1 MESIQDL
8 LEPESKD
15 IKIREDPEKGVCL
28 EGIQWFK
35 CNSPEECEQI
45 FHKGELN
52 RNTECTKM
60 NAHSSRSHA
69 ILIMKIEKSI
79 KITDPKYIKDI
90 KNNDNLLTYSY
101 LHLVDLAGSER
112 VRKTGATDIRL
123 EEAKKINLSLLC
135 LGNVISSLSNP
146 NASYISYR
154 DSKLTRILKESLGG
168 NAKTSLIVT
177 VSPSTYN
184 TEETMS
190 SLYFALKAM
199 KIQNKPIINKT
210 IDYQVLCIKLQ
221 DDLDKL
227 NDDYAKL
234 KIEYDKVNEELEK
247 YKKNEQY
254 FDFQKKFGM
263 SCDLSLQLNS
273 IDNTTNTTGD
283 FNLNNTNFN
292 TNSTGSNN
300 ISIENSKKKNEENN
314 INDAEQNM
322 EINNNNFNSKVQIQ
336 KLKEFYEKLMKNKTE
351 EYENIIKKVDDMVY
365 KKESEIEKLNSQIN
379 DLNIKIKKQKEELDD
394 MSKEKEDLQNSVST
408 LSIQVEEQKNLLK
421 NDKTEK
427 EYKALIEILNDN
439 ISALEKKIIKL
450 EDTSIFSETSKE
462 KIINSLD
469 SKINEF
475 QSEINNLTQ
484 KKNNSMIKK
493 SQNEIKINL
502 MSNEKN
508 LDYKKNEKINQE
520 ITQIQKEN
528 LQLLIELEST
538 TKKIEVFESQIKST
552 KEINKSI
559 QEMLDKYNKIDKA
572 DLIMSLAKKEID
584 NMILNDSV
592 KAYDYIL
599 MNVIESQHEDKFKL
613 YKVENDMNNL
623 INKSSLL
630 LNNYLNY
637 INKLDDINKELD
649 IVINEPDNFNKLN
662 KMRQNIESLIDESE
676 EINNITKSY
685 NLYNN
690 RNLNNIPYDKCPTY
704 LENILSSISENFL
717 ILIETYNFTNS
728 NICQLISLME
738 ESYCYKK
745 KFVSNL
751 SSFVQENVKDIFTK
765 QNITY
770 KLTELLKKKVDE
782 KEYNNKMEEII
793 RELFEKITIS
803 LSEKDKE
810 NKLLSLRVNLYMKQ
824 IDENV
829 KQMTINNKNRCITN
843 RENMTIEV
851 TDNEI
856 NKLKLKI
863 NKQQKAISSAKIN
876 IEKINTI
883 INKVINLIKN
893 INMNTFQTDINKIN
907 ETLNECKNISQ
918 NMSKGLNDNLSQK
931 PNLIMNLK
939 KNCKTNINEILR
951 QSIRDENMVNVRNIK
966 DKHLSQKLFKQY
978 FINLSKFSKT
988 ITDYALNDDEDNKN
1002 D

>member
-1 MESIQDL
+1 M
-8 LEPESKD
+8 
-15 IKIREDPEKGVCL
+15 

-177 VSPSTYN
+177 VSPSSYN
-184 TEETMS
+184 TEETLS

-210 IDYQVLCIKLQ
+210 IDYQVLYIKLQ

-234 KIEYDKVNEELEK
+234 KIEYDKVCEELEK
-247 YKKNEQY
+247 YKKSEQY
-254 FDFQKKFGM
+254 FDFQKKLGM
-263 SCDLSLQLNS
+263 NGDLSLQLNS
-273 IDNTTNTTGD
+273 IDNTTYTTGE
-283 FNLNNTNFN
+283 FNINNTNTN

-300 ISIENSKKKNEENN
+300 ISTENSKKKNEENN
-314 INDAEQNM
+314 IYDAEQN
-322 EINNNNFNSKVQIQ
+322 IDLNNNNYNSKFQIQ

-365 KKESEIEKLNSQIN
+365 KKESEIEKLNSQIS
-379 DLNIKIKKQKEELDD
+379 DLNYKMKKQKEELDD

-462 KIINSLD
+462 KIINLLD
-469 SKINEF
+469 GKINEF
-475 QSEINNLTQ
+475 QSEINSLNQ
-484 KKNNSMIKK
+484 KKNNSTIKK

-508 LDYKKNEKINQE
+508 LDYKKNEKINEE

-528 LQLLIELEST
+528 LKLLIELEST
-538 TKKIEVFESQIKST
+538 SKKIEIFESQIKST

-559 QEMLDKYNKIDKA
+559 QEMLDKYNKINKA
-572 DLIMSLAKKEID
+572 DLIMSLARKEID
-584 NMILNDSV
+584 NMILNDSI

-599 MNVIESQHEDKFKL
+599 MNVIESQNEDKFKL

-649 IVINEPDNFNKLN
+649 IIINQPDNYNKLN

-676 EINNITKSY
+676 EINDITKTY

-745 KFVSNL
+745 KFVTNL

-782 KEYNNKMEEII
+782 KEYNHKMEEII
-793 RELFEKITIS
+793 KELFEKITIS

-829 KQMTINNKNRCITN
+829 KQMNVSNKNRCSTN

-863 NKQQKAISSAKIN
+863 NKQHKTITNTKIN
-876 IEKINTI
+876 VEKINVI
-883 INKVINLIKN
+883 INKAIELIKN
-893 INMNTFQTDINKIN
+893 INMNTYQTDITKIS
-907 ETLNECKNISQ
+907 ETLNESKIIAQ
-918 NMSKGLNDNLSQK
+918 NMSKGLNDVSQK
-931 PNLIMNLK
+931 SNLIMNLK
-939 KNCKTNINEILR
+939 KNSKNNINEILK

-966 DKHLSQKLFKQY
+966 DKNLSQKLFKQY

-988 ITDYALNDDEDNKN
+988 ITDYTLNDDEDDNN
-1002 D
+1002 A

>member
-1 MESIQDL
+1 
-8 LEPESKD
+8 
-15 IKIREDPEKGVCL
+15 L

-177 VSPSTYN
+177 VSPSSYN
-184 TEETMS
+184 TEETLS

-210 IDYQVLCIKLQ
+210 IDYQVLYIKLQ

-234 KIEYDKVNEELEK
+234 KIEYDKVCEELEK
-247 YKKNEQY
+247 YKKSEQY
-254 FDFQKKFGM
+254 FDFQKKLGM
-263 SCDLSLQLNS
+263 NGDLSLQLNS
-273 IDNTTNTTGD
+273 IDNTTNTTGE
-283 FNLNNTNFN
+283 FNINNTNTN

-300 ISIENSKKKNEENN
+300 ISTENSKKKNEENN
-314 INDAEQNM
+314 IYDAEQN
-322 EINNNNFNSKVQIQ
+322 IDLNNNNYNSKFQIQ

-365 KKESEIEKLNSQIN
+365 KKESEIEKLNSQIS
-379 DLNIKIKKQKEELDD
+379 DLNYKMKKQKEELDD

-462 KIINSLD
+462 KIINLLD
-469 SKINEF
+469 GKINEF
-475 QSEINNLTQ
+475 QSEINSLNQ
-484 KKNNSMIKK
+484 KKNNSTIKK

-508 LDYKKNEKINQE
+508 LDYKKNEKINEE

-528 LQLLIELEST
+528 LKLLIELEST
-538 TKKIEVFESQIKST
+538 SKKIEIFESQIKST

-559 QEMLDKYNKIDKA
+559 QEMLDKYNKINKA
-572 DLIMSLAKKEID
+572 DLIMSLARKEID
-584 NMILNDSV
+584 NMILNDSI

-599 MNVIESQHEDKFKL
+599 MNVIESQNEDKFKL

-649 IVINEPDNFNKLN
+649 IIINQPDNYNKLN

-676 EINNITKSY
+676 EINDITKTY

-745 KFVSNL
+745 KFVTNL

-782 KEYNNKMEEII
+782 KEYNHKMEEII
-793 RELFEKITIS
+793 KELFEKITIS

-829 KQMTINNKNRCITN
+829 KQMNVSNKNRCSTN

-863 NKQQKAISSAKIN
+863 NKQHKTITNTKIN
-876 IEKINTI
+876 VEKINVI
-883 INKVINLIKN
+883 INKAIELIKN
-893 INMNTFQTDINKIN
+893 INMNTYQTDITKIS
-907 ETLNECKNISQ
+907 ETLNESKIIAQ
-918 NMSKGLNDNLSQK
+918 NMSKGLNDVSQK
-931 PNLIMNLK
+931 SNLIMNLK
-939 KNCKTNINEILR
+939 KNSKNNINEILK

-966 DKHLSQKLFKQY
+966 DKNLSQKLFKQY

-988 ITDYALNDDEDNKN
+988 ITDYTLNDDEDDNN
-1002 D
+1002 A

>member
-1 MESIQDL
+1 M
-8 LEPESKD
+8 
-15 IKIREDPEKGVCL
+15 

-35 CNSPEECEQI
+35 CNSPEECEKV
-45 FHKGELN
+45 FHQGELN

-69 ILIMKIEKSI
+69 ILIMKVEKSI
-79 KITDPKYIKDI
+79 KITDLKYIKDI
-90 KNNDNLLTYSY
+90 KNDDNLLTYSY

-146 NASYISYR
+146 NSSYISYR
-154 DSKLTRILKESLGG
+154 DSKLTRLLKESLGG

-221 DDLDKL
+221 EDLDKL

-234 KIEYDKVNEELEK
+234 KIEYDKVCEELEK
-247 YKKNEQY
+247 YKKGEQY
-254 FDFQKKFGM
+254 FDFQKKFGI
-263 SCDLSLQLNS
+263 SCDLSLQQNS
-273 IDNTTNTTGD
+273 LDNTDNTTNT
-283 FNLNNTNFN
+283 
-292 TNSTGSNN
+292 NSIGSNN
-300 ISIENSKKKNEENN
+300 ISENSKKKNEENN
-314 INDAEQNM
+314 INDAEQNI
-322 EINNNNFNSKVQIQ
+322 EANNNNYSNKIQIQ

-379 DLNIKIKKQKEELDD
+379 DLNYKIKKQKEDLDD

-450 EDTSIFSETSKE
+450 EDTSFFSETSKE

-469 SKINEF
+469 GKINEF

-493 SQNEIKINL
+493 SQNEIKINI

-508 LDYKKNEKINQE
+508 LDYKKNEKINEE
-520 ITQIQKEN
+520 IAQIQKEN
-528 LQLLIELEST
+528 LELLIELEST
-538 TKKIEVFESQIKST
+538 TKKIEIFESQIKSI
-552 KEINKSI
+552 KDINKSI
-559 QEMLDKYNKIDKA
+559 QEILDKYNKINKA
-572 DLIMSLAKKEID
+572 DLIMSLVKKDID

-649 IVINEPDNFNKLN
+649 IIINEPDNFNKLN

-676 EINNITKSY
+676 EINNIAKTY

-690 RNLNNIPYDKCPTY
+690 RNLNNISYDKCPTY

-765 QNITY
+765 QNIAY

-793 RELFEKITIS
+793 RELFQKITIS

-829 KQMTINNKNRCITN
+829 KQININNKNKSSTS

-863 NKQQKAISSAKIN
+863 NKQYKTISSSRIN
-876 IEKINTI
+876 AEKINTI
-883 INKVINLIKN
+883 INKVIDLIKN
-893 INMNTFQTDINKIN
+893 INKKSYQDDVNKIS
-907 ETLNECKNISQ
+907 EALIECKNFTQ
-918 NMSKGLNDNLSQK
+918 NMCKGLNDIPQK
-931 PNLIMNLK
+931 SNLIMNLK
-939 KNCKTNINEILR
+939 KNSKNNINEILR
-951 QSIRDENMVNVRNIK
+951 QSLREENMVNIKNIK
-966 DKHLSQKLFKQY
+966 DKNLSQKLFKQY
-978 FINLSKFSKT
+978 FINISKFSKS
-988 ITDYALNDDEDNKN
+988 ITDYTLNDDEDDKN
-1002 D
+1002 I

>member
-1 MESIQDL
+1 M
-8 LEPESKD
+8 
-15 IKIREDPEKGVCL
+15 

-90 KNNDNLLTYSY
+90 KNNDNLLAYSY

-177 VSPSTYN
+177 VSPSSYN
-184 TEETMS
+184 TEETLS

-210 IDYQVLCIKLQ
+210 IDYQVLYIKLQ

-234 KIEYDKVNEELEK
+234 KIEYDKVCEELEK
-247 YKKNEQY
+247 YKKSEQY
-254 FDFQKKFGM
+254 FDFQKKLGM
-263 SCDLSLQLNS
+263 NGDLSLQLNS
-273 IDNTTNTTGD
+273 IDNTTNTTGE
-283 FNLNNTNFN
+283 FNINNTNTN

-300 ISIENSKKKNEENN
+300 ISTENSKKKNEENN
-314 INDAEQNM
+314 IYDAEQN
-322 EINNNNFNSKVQIQ
+322 IDLNNNNYNSKFQIQ

-365 KKESEIEKLNSQIN
+365 KKESEIEKLNSQIS
-379 DLNIKIKKQKEELDD
+379 DLNYKMKKQKEELDD

-462 KIINSLD
+462 KIINLLD
-469 SKINEF
+469 GKINEF
-475 QSEINNLTQ
+475 QSEINSLNQ
-484 KKNNSMIKK
+484 KKNNSTIKK

-508 LDYKKNEKINQE
+508 LDYKKNEKINEE

-528 LQLLIELEST
+528 LKLLIELEST
-538 TKKIEVFESQIKST
+538 SKKIEIFESQIKST

-559 QEMLDKYNKIDKA
+559 QEMLDKYNKINKA
-572 DLIMSLAKKEID
+572 DLIMSLARKEID
-584 NMILNDSV
+584 NMILNDSI

-599 MNVIESQHEDKFKL
+599 KNVIESQNEDKFKL

-649 IVINEPDNFNKLN
+649 IIINQPDNYNKLN

-676 EINNITKSY
+676 EINDITKTY

-745 KFVSNL
+745 KFVTNL

-782 KEYNNKMEEII
+782 KEYNHKMEEII
-793 RELFEKITIS
+793 KELFEKITIS

-829 KQMTINNKNRCITN
+829 KQMNVSNKNRCSTN

-863 NKQQKAISSAKIN
+863 NKQHKTITNTKIN
-876 IEKINTI
+876 VEKINVI
-883 INKVINLIKN
+883 INKAIELIKN
-893 INMNTFQTDINKIN
+893 INMNTYQTDITKIS
-907 ETLNECKNISQ
+907 ETLNESKIIAQ
-918 NMSKGLNDNLSQK
+918 NMSKGLNDVSQK
-931 PNLIMNLK
+931 SNLIMNLK
-939 KNCKTNINEILR
+939 KNSKNNINEILK

-966 DKHLSQKLFKQY
+966 DKNLSQKLFKQY

-988 ITDYALNDDEDNKN
+988 ITDYTLNDDEDDNN
-1002 D
+1002 A

>member
-1 MESIQDL
+1 MQDL

-28 EGIQWFK
+28 DGIQWFK
-35 CNSPEECEQI
+35 CNSPEECEQ
-45 FHKGELN
+45 FFRKGELN

-79 KITDPKYIKDI
+79 NITNPKYIKDI

-101 LHLVDLAGSER
+101 LYLVDLAGSER

-146 NASYISYR
+146 NSSYISYR

-190 SLYFALKAM
+190 SLYFGLKAM

-234 KIEYDKVNEELEK
+234 KIEYDKVCEELEK

-254 FDFQKKFGM
+254 LDFQKKFGM

-273 IDNTTNTTGD
+273 IDNTANTTGE
-283 FNLNNTNFN
+283 FNLNNTN
-292 TNSTGSNN
+292 TNSYGSNN
-300 ISIENSKKKNEENN
+300 ISIEKSKSKNEENN
-314 INDAEQNM
+314 TNDVEQNM
-322 EINNNNFNSKVQIQ
+322 EINNNNFSSKAQIQ
-336 KLKEFYEKLMKNKTE
+336 KLKEFYEKLMKNKAE

-365 KKESEIEKLNSQIN
+365 KKESEIEKLNSQLN
-379 DLNIKIKKQKEELDD
+379 DLNIKIKNQKEELDD

-469 SKINEF
+469 AKINEF

-508 LDYKKNEKINQE
+508 LDYKKNEKINKE

-538 TKKIEVFESQIKST
+538 TKKIEVFESQIKSI

-559 QEMLDKYNKIDKA
+559 QEMLEKYNKINKG

-584 NMILNDSV
+584 NMILNDSI

-599 MNVIESQHEDKFKL
+599 MNVIESQHEEKFKL

-649 IVINEPDNFNKLN
+649 IIINEPDNFNKLN

-676 EINNITKSY
+676 EINNITKAY

-738 ESYCYKK
+738 EGYCYKK

-770 KLTELLKKKVDE
+770 KLAELLKKKVNE

-810 NKLLSLRVNLYMKQ
+810 NKLLSFRVSLYMKQ

-829 KQMTINNKNRCITN
+829 KQMNINNKNRCCTN

-863 NKQQKAISSAKIN
+863 NKQHKTISSAKIN
-876 IEKINTI
+876 AEKINTI

-893 INMNTFQTDINKIN
+893 NINMNSFQTDINKIN
-907 ETLNECKNISQ
+907 EALSECKNISQ
-918 NMSKGLNDNLSQK
+918 NMSKGLNDISQK

-939 KNCKTNINEILR
+939 KNSKNNINEILR
-951 QSIRDENMVNVRNIK
+951 QSMRDENMVNARNIK
-966 DKHLSQKLFKQY
+966 DKNLSQKLFKQY
-978 FINLSKFSKT
+978 FINLSKFSKA
-988 ITDYALNDDEDNKN
+988 ITDYTLNDDEDDKN

>member
-1 MESIQDL
+1 M
-8 LEPESKD
+8 
-15 IKIREDPEKGVCL
+15 

-177 VSPSTYN
+177 VSPSSYN
-184 TEETMS
+184 TEETLS

-210 IDYQVLCIKLQ
+210 IDYQVLYIKLQ

-234 KIEYDKVNEELEK
+234 KIEYDKVCEELEK
-247 YKKNEQY
+247 YKKSEQY
-254 FDFQKKFGM
+254 FDFQKKLGM
-263 SCDLSLQLNS
+263 NGDLSLQLNS
-273 IDNTTNTTGD
+273 IDNTTNTTGE
-283 FNLNNTNFN
+283 FNINNTNTN

-300 ISIENSKKKNEENN
+300 ISTENSKKKNEENN
-314 INDAEQNM
+314 IYDAEQN
-322 EINNNNFNSKVQIQ
+322 IDLNNNNYNSKFQIQ

-365 KKESEIEKLNSQIN
+365 KKESEIEKLNSQIS
-379 DLNIKIKKQKEELDD
+379 DLNYKMKKQKEELDD

-462 KIINSLD
+462 KIINLLD
-469 SKINEF
+469 GKINEF
-475 QSEINNLTQ
+475 QSEINSLNQ
-484 KKNNSMIKK
+484 KKNNSTIKK

-508 LDYKKNEKINQE
+508 LDYKKNEKINEE

-528 LQLLIELEST
+528 LKLLIELEST
-538 TKKIEVFESQIKST
+538 SKKIEIFESQIKST

-559 QEMLDKYNKIDKA
+559 QEMLDKYNKINKA
-572 DLIMSLAKKEID
+572 DLIMSLARKEID
-584 NMILNDSV
+584 NMILNDSI

-649 IVINEPDNFNKLN
+649 IIINQPDNYNKLN

-676 EINNITKSY
+676 EINDITKTY

-745 KFVSNL
+745 KFVTNL

-782 KEYNNKMEEII
+782 KEYNHKMEEII
-793 RELFEKITIS
+793 KELFEKITIS

-829 KQMTINNKNRCITN
+829 KQMNVSNKNRCSTN

-863 NKQQKAISSAKIN
+863 NKQHKTITNTKIN
-876 IEKINTI
+876 VEKINVI
-883 INKVINLIKN
+883 INKAIELIKN
-893 INMNTFQTDINKIN
+893 INMNTYQTDITKIS
-907 ETLNECKNISQ
+907 ETLNESKIIAQ
-918 NMSKGLNDNLSQK
+918 NMSKGLNDVSQK
-931 PNLIMNLK
+931 SNLIMNLK
-939 KNCKTNINEILR
+939 KNSKNNINEILK

-966 DKHLSQKLFKQY
+966 DKNLSQKLFKQY

-988 ITDYALNDDEDNKN
+988 ITDYTLNDDEDDNN
-1002 D
+1002 A

>member
-1 MESIQDL
+1 
-8 LEPESKD
+8 
-15 IKIREDPEKGVCL
+15 L

-177 VSPSTYN
+177 VSPSSYN
-184 TEETMS
+184 TEETLS

-210 IDYQVLCIKLQ
+210 IDYQVLYIKLQ

-234 KIEYDKVNEELEK
+234 KIEYDKVCEELEK
-247 YKKNEQY
+247 YKKSEQY
-254 FDFQKKFGM
+254 FDFQKKLGM
-263 SCDLSLQLNS
+263 NGDLSLQLNS
-273 IDNTTNTTGD
+273 IDNTTYTTGE
-283 FNLNNTNFN
+283 FNINNTNTN

-300 ISIENSKKKNEENN
+300 ISTENSKKKNEENN
-314 INDAEQNM
+314 IYDAEQN
-322 EINNNNFNSKVQIQ
+322 IDLNNNNYNSKFQIQ

-365 KKESEIEKLNSQIN
+365 KKESEIEKLNSQIS
-379 DLNIKIKKQKEELDD
+379 DLNYKMKKQKEELDD

-462 KIINSLD
+462 KIINLLD
-469 SKINEF
+469 GKINEF
-475 QSEINNLTQ
+475 QSEINSLNQ
-484 KKNNSMIKK
+484 KKNNSTIKK

-508 LDYKKNEKINQE
+508 LDYKKNEKINEE

-528 LQLLIELEST
+528 LKLLIELEST
-538 TKKIEVFESQIKST
+538 SKKIEIFESQIKST

-559 QEMLDKYNKIDKA
+559 QEMLDKYNKINKA
-572 DLIMSLAKKEID
+572 DLIMSLARKEID
-584 NMILNDSV
+584 NMILNDSI

-599 MNVIESQHEDKFKL
+599 MNVIESQNEDKFKL

-649 IVINEPDNFNKLN
+649 IIINQPDNYNKLN

-676 EINNITKSY
+676 EINDITKTY

-745 KFVSNL
+745 KFVTNL

-782 KEYNNKMEEII
+782 KEYNHKMEEII
-793 RELFEKITIS
+793 KELFEKITIS

-829 KQMTINNKNRCITN
+829 KQMNVSNKNRCSTN

-863 NKQQKAISSAKIN
+863 NKQHKTITNTKIN
-876 IEKINTI
+876 VEKINVI
-883 INKVINLIKN
+883 INKAIELIKN
-893 INMNTFQTDINKIN
+893 INMNTYQTDITKIS
-907 ETLNECKNISQ
+907 ETLNESKIIAQ
-918 NMSKGLNDNLSQK
+918 NMSKGLNDVSQK
-931 PNLIMNLK
+931 SNLIMNLK
-939 KNCKTNINEILR
+939 KNSKNNINEILK

-966 DKHLSQKLFKQY
+966 DKNLSQKLFKQY

-988 ITDYALNDDEDNKN
+988 ITDYTLNDDEDDNN
-1002 D
+1002 A